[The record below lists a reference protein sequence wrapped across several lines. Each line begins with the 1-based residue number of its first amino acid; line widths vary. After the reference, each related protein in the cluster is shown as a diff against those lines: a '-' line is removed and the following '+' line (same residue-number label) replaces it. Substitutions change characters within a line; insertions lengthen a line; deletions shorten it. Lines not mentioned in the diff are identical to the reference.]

1 MSRRK
6 TYTSWEVKERYNSK
20 HYERVS
26 LRVGIGGKEVLRQLA
41 GYQSVNSYIQALIV
55 KDGRERGFADISAKI
70 GGGGLSEYWTTRIL
84 AAAREGSW
92 DKLSDQLFED

>member
-20 HYERVS
+20 HYERMT
-26 LRVGIGGKEVLRQLA
+26 LRVGIGGKEVIRQLA
-41 GYQSVNSYIQALIV
+41 GYQSINSYIMALIV
-55 KDGRERGFADISAKI
+55 KDGRERGIADISAKI
-70 GGGGLSEYWTTRIL
+70 GGGGMSEYWTQRIL

-92 DKLSDQLFED
+92 DKLPQEAFED